1 MTSTCTEGEVRNSIA
16 SLRLTPEHIPG
27 VVTAGDARHGSMK
40 RVAAAAA
47 VGEGA
52 SADRSVHS
60 VIGVRS

>member
-16 SLRLTPEHIPG
+16 TLRLTPEHIPG

-40 RVAAAAA
+40 RVAAAA

>member
-27 VVTAGDARHGSMK
+27 VVTAGDARHRSMK
-40 RVAAAAA
+40 RVAAVA

-60 VIGVRS
+60 VIGVRI